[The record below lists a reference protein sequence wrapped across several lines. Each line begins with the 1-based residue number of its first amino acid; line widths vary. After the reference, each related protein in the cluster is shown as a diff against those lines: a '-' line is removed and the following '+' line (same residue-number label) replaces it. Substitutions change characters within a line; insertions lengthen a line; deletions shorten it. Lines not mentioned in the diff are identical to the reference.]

1 MKNINLQDF
10 FVRMNYLKNETKIWY
25 LKSII
30 FNASSFQWDKLKA
43 SYILSNK
50 FWRFSKV
57 RVVNRCIV
65 TGRAKSVLRD
75 FWLSRMEFKNYA
87 SLGLLPGL
95 KKRNF

>member
-10 FVRMNYLKNETKIWY
+10 FIWMNYLKNEAKIWY

-30 FNASSFQWDKLKA
+30 FDASTLYLDKLK
-43 SYILSNK
+43 SSFILSK
-50 FWRFSKV
+50 VLRRSSKV
-57 RVVNRCIV
+57 KIVNRCVV

-75 FWLSRMEFKNYA
+75 FRLSRMELKNFG
-87 SLGLLPGL
+87 SKGLLPGL